1 MRAFSCRGFG
11 RGACLA
17 RRDVLLRFADPTYYN
32 ADIFDPAVGLAQNRR
47 AKEKYP

>member
-32 ADIFDPAVGLAQNRR
+32 ADIFGPAVGLAQNRR